1 MIILKLN
8 DCEGIYFPP
17 ELGKVSN
24 FASLISFAK
33 TTKHLFI
40 NLKIYDRAFDML
52 KPYFHIKNN
61 NRKRSKDHNQFIYP
75 VRKNYIELCRNYS
88 LSTKQ
93 IENCQN
99 VKYMQNSINSINA
112 IHDLSRSQQFTC
124 RNKITWLGRIW
135 RRIPFLR
142 QYLNQSHS
150 SLGLPGKTVFTK
162 QRFRL

>member
-40 NLKIYDRAFDML
+40 NLKIYDIAFDML

-88 LSTKQ
+88 
-93 IENCQN
+93 
-99 VKYMQNSINSINA
+99 
-112 IHDLSRSQQFTC
+112 
-124 RNKITWLGRIW
+124 
-135 RRIPFLR
+135 
-142 QYLNQSHS
+142 
-150 SLGLPGKTVFTK
+150 
-162 QRFRL
+162 